1 MEINLVNEIK
11 FALKQNDLYFINRTQ
26 DFVIVNDDYRGVII
40 YTPLLEYAT
49 LIH

>member
-26 DFVIVNDDYRGVII
+26 DYVIGNNLYSSIRVCRLL
-40 YTPLLEYAT
+40 YTR
-49 LIH
+49 